1 MYYCVVY
8 FLEGNVSKIEEFRK
22 KHGDFT
28 SNVVRAHVTLVFP
41 IATAKIGEE
50 DLKKHVENIASNFRG
65 FNANFSGFEKSWD
78 NWLFLSV
85 KEGFGRT
92 EFVSLHD
99 ELYTGI
105 VSPYLRKDLPFSP
118 HISLALLKKEGVNY
132 RVEDPTATELD
143 EVKYELALKDAQETN
158 LDHESFVDKITLIEL
173 DDELKQVVTQFDFPL
188 KKD

>member
-118 HISLALLKKEGVNY
+118 HISLALLKKGPRLFDTFTKDGKTSYAFRMVFQSNT
-132 RVEDPTATELD
+132 RTLVE
-143 EVKYELALKDAQETN
+143 QEITDIMN
-158 LDHESFVDKITLIEL
+158 KITASLQNEGW
-173 DDELKQVVTQFDFPL
+173 EVR
-188 KKD
+188 